1 MLNIYKFILERSFH
15 KSQYGL
21 NMSKLDQFDKA
32 IIRQLQKNSRIS
44 VTELADVVGLSKTP
58 CKVRMDKLEKQGYI
72 LGFSLL
78 VDRAKLGESHVAF
91 VQVTLSDTKTKALE
105 AFNQAIRK
113 IPEVEQ
119 CHMIAA
125 NFDYLIKVRTS
136 DMESYR
142 KFLGETLSNLP
153 FVLQSSTF
161 VVMENIKDH

>member
-1 MLNIYKFILERSFH
+1 MN
-15 KSQYGL
+15 
-21 NMSKLDQFDKA
+21 KLDQFDKA

>member
-1 MLNIYKFILERSFH
+1 
-15 KSQYGL
+15 
-21 NMSKLDQFDKA
+21 MSKLDQFDKA

-72 LGFSLL
+72 LGYSLL

-105 AFNQAIRK
+105 AFNQAIRR

>member
-1 MLNIYKFILERSFH
+1 MN
-15 KSQYGL
+15 
-21 NMSKLDQFDKA
+21 KLDQFDKA

-72 LGFSLL
+72 LGYSLL
-78 VDRAKLGESHVAF
+78 VDRAKLGESHIAF

-105 AFNQAIRK
+105 AFNDAIRV

-125 NFDYLIKVRTS
+125 SFDYLIKVRTS
-136 DMESYR
+136 DMDSYR

-161 VVMENIKDH
+161 VVMENIKD

>member
-1 MLNIYKFILERSFH
+1 
-15 KSQYGL
+15 
-21 NMSKLDQFDKA
+21 MSKLDQFDKA